1 MVEHPCPTRRG
12 ACLCL
17 LLLLQ
22 LAQVAKAR
30 TAEESN
36 QKYGAVSS
44 VRHRDKNN
52 TYSSDDDTTP
62 NTPNNSVDDTTPSTL
77 VLASGSPAIGETNAR
92 YVSWTVDSSYD
103 RGFTHIDFDNANL
116 LAGATSLAPSTLRFG
131 GSGNDYL
138 HYEPFVPSSCAS
150 RPDSDAYVCL
160 NVSHWESLYAMARRS
175 GTEFVF
181 GVSYDM
187 AQACADKEHY
197 VWKAAPAVALI
208 KYMQS
213 KNQTIWGF
221 ELGNEVNNRMKTC
234 STTGGQQAAAFK
246 VFQSQL
252 KQLYPD
258 ASTRPKLLGPDVGY
272 LNPEIF
278 LGDFL
283 GNCSSPSC
291 DLHAVTYHVYSWL
304 SKK

>member
-1 MVEHPCPTRRG
+1 MAEHPGRTRRG
-12 ACLCL
+12 ACVL

-22 LAQVAKAR
+22 LAQLAKAR

-36 QKYGAVSS
+36 QKHGAVSSVAVSS
-44 VRHRDKNN
+44 VRHPDNNNN
-52 TYSSDDDTTP
+52 TLSYIDI
-62 NTPNNSVDDTTPSTL
+62 DTTPSTL
-77 VLASGSPAIGETNAR
+77 ALAPGSPAIGETNAR
-92 YVSWTVDSSYD
+92 YASWTVDSSYD

-150 RPDSDAYVCL
+150 RPDSDVYVCL
-160 NVSHWESLYAMARRS
+160 NASHWESLYAMARKS

-258 ASTRPKLLGPDVGY
+258 ASTRPKILGPDVGY